1 MTLPD
6 DPAEALM
13 HASTEPSTTTP
24 ALPDAAPHDLIGVG
38 FGPSNLAL
46 AIALEEHCGQ
56 RLGPARFLFLEK
68 QPEFTWHGNMLLS
81 NSRMQ
86 IAYLKDLAT
95 LRNPRSRFTFINY
108 LHEKARLSA
117 FINLQS
123 HYPTRREY
131 NDYLRWAAAHF
142 HGQCAYGETVTGI
155 EPVRERDQV
164 VALQV
169 HSRNAQ
175 GEAQSRRT
183 RNVILGAGGTPH
195 VPPVFAS
202 LHGARHARVF
212 HSSEYLARVAALNDT
227 QPRRVAV
234 VGGGQSAAEIFLDL
248 AEQWPQAQVDLVMR
262 GRALKPADSSPF
274 VNEIFDPQ
282 FTDFIY
288 AQPVEQR
295 ERILDEFRNT
305 NYAVVDDDLIAR
317 IYDVLYQ
324 QRVGGH
330 GHHALLSCHDIQEA
344 RAHGNHVTL
353 HMHERLSGRA
363 VTQHYDVVVLATGY
377 ERRTHEALL
386 ADVAPWL
393 DGFEGERDY
402 RLRAQNNFQPG
413 IYLQGYCEPT
423 HGLSDTLLSI
433 LATRASE
440 IATSLL
446 ARGASQHDTC
456 AQPTS
461 TARITALAG

>member
-1 MTLPD
+1 
-6 DPAEALM
+6 M
-13 HASTEPSTTTP
+13 HASTEPSTTSHVCLT
-24 ALPDAAPHDLIGVG
+24 HDLIGVG

-155 EPVRERDQV
+155 EPVLERDQV

-175 GEAQSRRT
+175 GETDSRRT

-195 VPPVFAS
+195 IPPVFAP
-202 LHGARHARVF
+202 LHAAGHARTF
-212 HSSEYLARVAALNDT
+212 HSSQYLARVASLGDT

-344 RAHGNHVTL
+344 HADGERVTL
-353 HMHERLSGRA
+353 HMHERLTGRA
-363 VTQHYDVVVLATGY
+363 VVHHYDVVVLATGY
-377 ERRTHEALL
+377 ERRTHEHLL
-386 ADVAPWL
+386 AGVQPWL

-402 RLRAQNNFQPG
+402 RLRTRANFQPG

-433 LATRASE
+433 LATRSAE

-446 ARGASQHDTC
+446 ARAPEQTKSPHPPTPP
-456 AQPTS
+456 APTS
-461 TARITALAG
+461 RIAALAG

>member
-1 MTLPD
+1 
-6 DPAEALM
+6 M
-13 HASTEPSTTTP
+13 HASTEPSTTSIPSLT
-24 ALPDAAPHDLIGVG
+24 HDLIGVG

-46 AIALEEHCGQ
+46 AIALEEHGGQ
-56 RLGPARFLFLEK
+56 GPGITRFLFLEK

-95 LRNPRSRFTFINY
+95 LRNPRSHFTFINY

-142 HGQCAYGETVTGI
+142 QGQCAYGETVTGI
-155 EPVRERDQV
+155 EPVLERDHV
-164 VALQV
+164 VALQIL
-169 HSRNAQ
+169 SRDGDGQTHA
-175 GEAQSRRT
+175 RRA

-195 VPPVFAS
+195 IPPAFAP
-202 LHGARHARVF
+202 LHTTGHTRLF
-212 HSSEYLARVAALNDT
+212 HSSQYLARVAALSDT
-227 QPRRVAV
+227 PPRRVAV

-248 AEQWPQAQVDLVMR
+248 AEQWPQAQVDLIMR

-295 ERILDEFRNT
+295 MRILDEFRNT

-330 GHHALLSCHDIQEA
+330 GHHALLCCHDIQEVHA
-344 RAHGNHVTL
+344 SGEQIRL
-353 HMHERLSGRA
+353 HMHERLSGRTA
-363 VTQHYDVVVLATGY
+363 TQPYDVVVLATGY
-377 ERRTHEALL
+377 ERRTHEHLL
-386 ADVAPWL
+386 AAVQPWL
-393 DGFEGERDY
+393 DGLEGERDY
-402 RLRAQNNFQPG
+402 RLRTHARFLPG

-433 LATRASE
+433 LATRSAE
-440 IATSLL
+440 ISASLL
-446 ARGASQHDTC
+446 AREPAWTASSPQ
-456 AQPTS
+456 AS
-461 TARITALAG
+461 RVAALAG

>member
-1 MTLPD
+1 
-6 DPAEALM
+6 M
-13 HASTEPSTTTP
+13 HASTEPSTTSHVCLT
-24 ALPDAAPHDLIGVG
+24 HDLIGVG

-68 QPEFTWHGNMLLS
+68 QPDFTWHGNMLLS

-155 EPVRERDQV
+155 EPVLERDQV

-175 GEAQSRRT
+175 GEATSRRT
-183 RNVILGAGGTPH
+183 HNVILGAGGTPH
-195 VPPVFAS
+195 IPPVFAP
-202 LHGARHARVF
+202 LHAENYARMF
-212 HSSEYLARVAALNDT
+212 HSSQYLARVASLNET

-330 GHHALLSCHDIQEA
+330 GHHALLSCHEIQQASADGE
-344 RAHGNHVTL
+344 RVTL
-353 HMHERLSGRA
+353 HMHERLTGRA
-363 VTQHYDVVVLATGY
+363 VTQHYDAVVLATGY
-377 ERRTHEALL
+377 ERRTHEHLL
-386 ADVAPWL
+386 AGVQPWL

-402 RLRAQNNFQPG
+402 RLRTHASFQPG

-433 LATRASE
+433 LATRSAE

-446 ARGASQHDTC
+446 ARAPDQTESP
-456 AQPTS
+456 APS
-461 TARITALAG
+461 SRIAALAG

>member
-1 MTLPD
+1 
-6 DPAEALM
+6 M
-13 HASTEPSTTTP
+13 HASTEPSTTSHVCLT
-24 ALPDAAPHDLIGVG
+24 HDLIGVG

-155 EPVRERDQV
+155 EPVLERDQV

-175 GEAQSRRT
+175 GETDSRRT

-195 VPPVFAS
+195 IPPVFAP
-202 LHGARHARVF
+202 LHAAGHARTF
-212 HSSEYLARVAALNDT
+212 HSSQYLARVASLGDT

-344 RAHGNHVTL
+344 HADGERVTL
-353 HMHERLSGRA
+353 HMHERLTGRA
-363 VTQHYDVVVLATGY
+363 VVHHYDVVVLATGY
-377 ERRTHEALL
+377 ERRTHEHLL
-386 ADVAPWL
+386 AGVQPWL

-402 RLRAQNNFQPG
+402 RLRTRANFQPG

-433 LATRASE
+433 LATRSAE

-446 ARGASQHDTC
+446 ARAPEQTKSPNPPT
-456 AQPTS
+456 PTS
-461 TARITALAG
+461 RIAALAG

>member
-1 MTLPD
+1 
-6 DPAEALM
+6 M
-13 HASTEPSTTTP
+13 HANTVTSDPTLT
-24 ALPDAAPHDLIGVG
+24 HDLIGVG

-46 AIALEEHCGQ
+46 AIALEELCGQ
-56 RLGPARFLFLEK
+56 PLGRARFLFLEK

-108 LHEKARLSA
+108 LHEKTRLSA

-155 EPVRERDQV
+155 APLMDGKRVSAVLVHARDSHGRESV
-164 VALQV
+164 
-169 HSRNAQ
+169 
-175 GEAQSRRT
+175 RRT

-195 VPPVFAS
+195 VPPVFSDLRQSAHS
-202 LHGARHARVF
+202 RMF
-212 HSSEYLARVAALNDT
+212 HSSQYLTRVADLGAS
-227 QPRRVAV
+227 QPQRVAV

-248 AEQWPQAQVDLVMR
+248 TEQWPQAQVDLVMR

-282 FTDFIY
+282 FTDFVY
-288 AQPVEQR
+288 AQPPAQR

-330 GHHALLSCHDIQEA
+330 GHHALLSCHDIREA
-344 RAHGNHVTL
+344 VDDGHGRIAL
-353 HMHERLSGRA
+353 HMEDRLLGRP
-363 VTQHYDVVVLATGY
+363 VHQTYDVVVLATGY
-377 ERRTHEALL
+377 ERRTHEHLL
-386 ADVAPWL
+386 ADLRPWL
-393 DGFEGERDY
+393 EGFDGERDY
-402 RLRAQNNFQPG
+402 RLRTHDDFLAG

-433 LATRASE
+433 LATRSAE

-446 ARGASQHDTC
+446 ERLPGQADARPVPGGMHGNVA
-456 AQPTS
+456 AQLAAM
-461 TARITALAG
+461 AR

>member
-1 MTLPD
+1 
-6 DPAEALM
+6 M
-13 HASTEPSTTTP
+13 HASTEPSTTTNTSP
-24 ALPDAAPHDLIGVG
+24 HSVTHDLIGVG

-131 NDYLRWAAAHF
+131 NDYLRWAASHF

-155 EPVRERDQV
+155 EPVLERDEV

-169 HSRNAQ
+169 HSRDGQ
-175 GEAQSRRT
+175 GETQSRRT

-195 VPPVFAS
+195 VPPVFTP
-202 LHGARHARVF
+202 LHRTSHARLF
-212 HSSEYLARVAALNDT
+212 HSSQYLARVASLSETA
-227 QPRRVAV
+227 PRRVAV

-248 AEQWPQAQVDLVMR
+248 AEQWPQAQVDLIMR

-330 GHHALLSCHDIQEA
+330 GHHALLSCHEIQEA
-344 RAHGNHVTL
+344 SADGDRITL
-353 HMHERLSGRA
+353 HMHERLAGRP

-386 ADVAPWL
+386 SDLAPWL
-393 DGFEGERDY
+393 DGLEGERDY
-402 RLRAQNNFQPG
+402 RLRTRESFQPG

-433 LATRASE
+433 LATRSSE

-446 ARGASQHDTC
+446 SRAPLQTDAPAQTTQASRV
-456 AQPTS
+456 A
-461 TARITALAG
+461 ALAG

>member
-1 MTLPD
+1 
-6 DPAEALM
+6 M
-13 HASTEPSTTTP
+13 HASTEPTTSNPPLT
-24 ALPDAAPHDLIGVG
+24 HDLIGVG

-56 RLGPARFLFLEK
+56 RLGPSRFLFLEK

-131 NDYLRWAAAHF
+131 NDYLRWAAAQF
-142 HGQCAYGETVTGI
+142 HAQCAYGETVIGI
-155 EPVRERDQV
+155 SPVIEREQV
-164 VALQV
+164 VALHV
-169 HSRNAQ
+169 HSRDAQ
-175 GEAQSRRT
+175 GETQVRRT

-202 LHGARHARVF
+202 LNAAGHPRLF
-212 HSSEYLARVAALNDT
+212 HSSQYLARVAALDGDA
-227 QPRRVAV
+227 PLRRVAV
-234 VGGGQSAAEIFLDL
+234 IGGGQSAAEIFLDL
-248 AEQWPQAQVDLVMR
+248 AEQWPHAQVDLVMR

-295 ERILDEFRNT
+295 ERILGEFRNT

-324 QRVGGH
+324 QRVDGH
-330 GHHALLSCHDIQEA
+330 GHHALLTCHEIEDVD
-344 RAHGNHVTL
+344 AHDACLTL
-353 HMHERLSGRA
+353 HMHERLTGRH
-363 VTQHYDVVVLATGY
+363 VTQHYDAVILATGY
-377 ERRTHEALL
+377 ERRTHEHLL
-386 ADVAPWL
+386 TDVRPWL
-393 DGFEGERDY
+393 DGFDGERDY
-402 RLRAQNNFQPG
+402 RLRAHADFLPG
-413 IYLQGYCEPT
+413 IYLQGYCEST
-423 HGLSDTLLSI
+423 HGLSDTLLSV
-433 LATRASE
+433 LAIRSAE
-440 IATSLL
+440 IAASLL
-446 ARGASQHDTC
+446 AQAPPQAEAPAS
-456 AQPTS
+456 
-461 TARITALAG
+461 RIAALVG